1 MTSWTDLLF
10 RESAVEVFL
19 HHDDP
24 GATGYPEPYLD
35 RVTRQLEEAG
45 LLEDGDLTEE
55 GETLHD
61 ALRELLSGERDE
73 IDRLRERAEDGVSV
87 VERGRILR
95 RLSALERTA
104 SDADRERIAEVRNLL
119 DA

>member
-1 MTSWTDLLF
+1 MTPWTDLIF
-10 RESAVEVFL
+10 RGGVVEVL
-19 HHDDP
+19 LNHDDP
-24 GATGYPEPYLD
+24 GATGYPEPYVD

-45 LLEDGDLTEE
+45 LLEDGDLTDD

-73 IDRLRERAEDGVSV
+73 IDRLRERAEEGVSV

-104 SDADRERIAEVRNLL
+104 SDGERQRIAEVREVL